1 MLAGSQASRQ
11 IFHGGYPHRRVAGLT
26 TVLVIALA
34 LAVLPVDR
42 VLAWWIAAGAFVLG
56 AAVVL
61 FRTWRLRERQDEQQA
76 VMAALGTTTAD
87 LPASMRT
94 RMPVFF
100 VIGDGLAQIFD
111 REHGREQL
119 AWVGEG
125 AIWLRIGNPQSLP
138 RIAVAVRRWR
148 DGRAPEG
155 IVLTLTPAAYGDDDA
170 LAQKLRLI
178 RQAVSDATRLLG
190 TRLPGYVAIYQRL
203 GSRDEQTQTARWYG
217 VSSATPFED
226 ASRFEAVVRAAE
238 RAAWQSEN
246 DSAPAWR
253 AAELAALVDWTQRAV
268 IGPLRD
274 RHHPAAL
281 WNLYGIGWINCG
293 PQDTALSAWKAAVAM
308 RTRLNP
314 PALAA
319 TPAPWPLPQP
329 IVEAA
334 PRKLWVSPRLR
345 ALAHVLSI
353 AGCLALIAFWAAG
366 RNNHALLDHIGADLG
381 RYSMIPAD
389 HDAARRD
396 ALKALVADRDRLLEY
411 QRSGVPLRLSFGMY
425 RGAQLIPA
433 LNTAIASYQPP
444 PPPPSV
450 VTLDSMSL
458 FDSGKAQLKDGSTR
472 VMVDALEMIKAH
484 PDKRILVAGYTDNV
498 GDPDSN
504 LKLSTARAEA
514 VRDWLIEASGLASTQ
529 FAIQG
534 YGDTRPIA
542 SNDTDAGRAKNRR
555 VEITL
560 VPDSAP
566 QNSSRSAGTSSP
578 DASQADGRASAS

>member
-1 MLAGSQASRQ
+1 M
-11 IFHGGYPHRRVAGLT
+11 
-26 TVLVIALA
+26 LVIALA

-42 VLAWWIAAGAFVLG
+42 ALAWWIAAGSLVLG
-56 AAVVL
+56 AAFVL
-61 FRTWRLRERQDEQQA
+61 FRTWRLREREDEQQA
-76 VMAALGTTTAD
+76 VMAALGSTTSD
-87 LPASMRT
+87 FPANMRT
-94 RMPVFF
+94 RMPVFL
-100 VIGDGLAQIFD
+100 VTGDGLAQIFD
-111 REHGREQL
+111 RENGREQL
-119 AWVGEG
+119 AWVGDG

-138 RIAVAVRRWR
+138 RIADAVRRWR

-155 IVLTLTPAAYGDDDA
+155 VVLTLTPAAYADDDA

-178 RQAVSDATRLLG
+178 RQAVSDASKFVG
-190 TRLPGYVAIYQRL
+190 ARLPGYVAIYQRL
-203 GSRDEQTQTARWYG
+203 GAPNQPIPTPRWYG

-226 ASRFEAVVRAAE
+226 VSRFETVVRAAE
-238 RAAWQSEN
+238 RTAWQSED
-246 DSAPAWR
+246 DSTPAWR
-253 AAELAALVDWTQRAV
+253 AAELASLVDWTQRAV
-268 IGPLRD
+268 IGPLHD
-274 RHHPAAL
+274 RHHPATR

-293 PQDTALSAWKAAVAM
+293 PQDTGQSAWKAAVAM
-308 RTRLNP
+308 RTRLVAP
-314 PALAA
+314 VLDA

-353 AGCLALIAFWAAG
+353 AGCLAMIAFWAAG
-366 RNNHALLDHIGADLG
+366 RSNHALLDQIGADLG
-381 RYSMIPAD
+381 RYAVMPAD
-389 HDAARRD
+389 HDVARQD

-411 QRSGVPLRLSFGMY
+411 QRTGVPLRLSFGMY
-425 RGAQLIPA
+425 RGARLVPA
-433 LNTAIASYQPP
+433 LNSAIASYQPP

-472 VMVDALEMIKAH
+472 VMVNALELIKAH
-484 PDKRILVAGYTDNV
+484 SDKRILVAGYTDNV
-498 GDPDSN
+498 GDPASN

-514 VRDWLIEASGLASTQ
+514 VRDWLIEASGIASTQ

-542 SNDTDAGRAKNRR
+542 SNDTDEGRARNRR

-560 VPDSAP
+560 VPDAAP
-566 QNSSRSAGTSSP
+566 P
-578 DASQADGRASAS
+578 RAPGPAAPKAQVK